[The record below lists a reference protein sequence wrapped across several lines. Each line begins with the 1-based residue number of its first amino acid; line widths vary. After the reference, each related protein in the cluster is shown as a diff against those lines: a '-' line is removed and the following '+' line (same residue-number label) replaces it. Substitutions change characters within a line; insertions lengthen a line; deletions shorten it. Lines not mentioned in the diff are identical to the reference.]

1 MADVVFVVDCTS
13 NLAYF
18 NYIQYVL
25 GFMQTVVLNLDDTGR
40 MRVAA
45 ISFNE
50 IPKVGFPGSSVHLL
64 CVGRSL
70 VGDIQIFLYEWNGF
84 EKKTR
89 HLFVSI
95 KLH

>member
-50 IPKVGFPGSSVHLL
+50 IPKVGFPGFSVHLL
-64 CVGRSL
+64 HVTIRWSYDVEIAL
-70 VGDIQIFLYEWNGF
+70 R
-84 EKKTR
+84 KK
-89 HLFVSI
+89 LFQLSSI
-95 KLH
+95 E